1 MRPVISSLLI
11 GASVIGPTLT
21 ALAGEGYST
30 IAGIDRETG
39 SVTLE
44 DGSKWEIAPGQRIA
58 HLQPGDRVFVTF
70 DDGTT
75 VLKTITKTE

>member
-11 GASVIGPTLT
+11 GASVIGPMLT
-21 ALAGEGYST
+21 AFAGEGYST
-30 IAGIDRETG
+30 IMSIDTATG

-44 DGSKWEIAPGQRIA
+44 DGSKWEIAPGQRIT
-58 HLQPGDRVFVTF
+58 HLQPGDRVYVTF

-75 VLKTITKTE
+75 VLTSITKTE